1 MHTGILQAQAPRF
14 GEDVEGEE
22 MKTREI
28 AVGGLLTALAL
39 IIPFAFRGTPLQLF
53 IPALQY
59 SATFA
64 SHVPSMLSML
74 VSPLAA
80 AMVGIGSTI
89 GFTITLNPV
98 IGARAFTHAIW
109 GVVGAMMIQRN
120 APFWLVLLVALP
132 IHAIGE
138 GAAVW
143 WLGPGFHAGTL
154 VAAGTV
160 FHHLIDAIITLAVY
174 RLALPVLR
182 PRSA

>member
-1 MHTGILQAQAPRF
+1 
-14 GEDVEGEE
+14 

-53 IPALQY
+53 IPTLQY

-74 VSPLAA
+74 VSPLTA
-80 AMVGIGSTI
+80 AMVGLGSAI

-109 GVVGAMMIQRN
+109 GVVGAAMIRRK
-120 APFWLVLLVALP
+120 APFWLALLAALP
-132 IHAIGE
+132 VHAIGE
-138 GAAVW
+138 GVAVW
-143 WLGPGFHAGTL
+143 WLGPGFQAGAL

-160 FHHLIDAIITLAVY
+160 VHHVIDSVISLAIF

-182 PRSA
+182 PGPV

>member
-1 MHTGILQAQAPRF
+1 
-14 GEDVEGEE
+14 
-22 MKTREI
+22 MKTREV

-53 IPALQY
+53 IPTLQY

-74 VSPLAA
+74 VSPLVAG
-80 AMVGIGSTI
+80 MVGLGSAI

-109 GVVGAMMIQRN
+109 GVVGAAMIQRR
-120 APFWLVLLVALP
+120 APFWLALLVALP

-143 WLGPGFHAGTL
+143 GLGPGFQAGTL

-160 FHHLIDAIITLAVY
+160 VHHTIDSVISLAAF
-174 RLALPVLR
+174 RLVLPVLR
-182 PRSA
+182 PEAE